1 MSKRSKL
8 LREENNEAEK
18 KLSKETNDIL
28 TDIVVYIRNGNI
40 SDYSQELVRRDITQM
55 LIDGENRG
63 LSAAEI
69 VGEDYKAFCD
79 AVISEMPQLNPIQ
92 RVLTGIRDIL
102 PAICTGCGIWAVF
115 SVIRLLIKGGDW
127 LHVPLTVSELISGVS
142 IVLLAVLIVVYIT
155 KNVFTDK
162 PLKLIIAI
170 IAVLCIAAAA
180 YLLIPDSTTAVLM
193 RPHFAAVLVFI
204 ALVYII
210 YKFIDESL
218 D

>member
-18 KLSKETNDIL
+18 NLSKETNDVL

-79 AVISEMPQLNPIQ
+79 AVISEMPQLSPIQ

-102 PAICTGCGIWAVF
+102 PAICAGCGIWAVF
-115 SVIRLLIKGGDW
+115 SVIRQLIKEGDW

-155 KNVFTDK
+155 KNVFADR

-193 RPHFAAVLVFI
+193 RPHIAAVLIFI
-204 ALVYII
+204 ASVYIM

>member
-127 LHVPLTVSELISGVS
+127 LHVPLTVSELISGVC

-155 KNVFTDK
+155 KNVFTDR

-193 RPHFAAVLVFI
+193 RPHIAAVLIFI
-204 ALVYII
+204 ALVYIM
-210 YKFIDESL
+210 YRLIDESL

>member
-127 LHVPLTVSELISGVS
+127 LHVPLTVSELISGVC

-155 KNVFTDK
+155 KNVFTDR

-193 RPHFAAVLVFI
+193 SPHIAAVLIFI
-204 ALVYII
+204 ALVYIM
-210 YKFIDESL
+210 YRLIDESL

>member
-55 LIDGENRG
+55 LLDGENRG

-79 AVISEMPQLNPIQ
+79 AVISEMPQLSPIQ

-102 PAICTGCGIWAVF
+102 PAICAGCAIWTVF
-115 SVIRLLIKGGDW
+115 SVIGQLIKGEDW
-127 LHVPLTVSELISGVS
+127 THVPLTVSELITGVC

-155 KNVFTDK
+155 KNVFCRKAGENHTFRYCSAWYCRGRVPADTEFHDRSAHE
-162 PLKLIIAI
+162 PAHSGDP
-170 IAVLCIAAAA
+170 CIHC
-180 YLLIPDSTTAVLM
+180 S
-193 RPHFAAVLVFI
+193 
-204 ALVYII
+204 
-210 YKFIDESL
+210 SL
-218 D
+218 HNI